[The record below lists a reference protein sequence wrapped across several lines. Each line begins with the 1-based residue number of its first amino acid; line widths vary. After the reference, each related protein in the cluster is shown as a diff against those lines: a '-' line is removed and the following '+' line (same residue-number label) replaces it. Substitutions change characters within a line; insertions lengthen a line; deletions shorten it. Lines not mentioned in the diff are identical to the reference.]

1 LLFALATLLTTFVQ
15 SPMPVQV
22 EPSPKTFWEIEQLVE
37 PTVES
42 IDDGSGYESSG
53 WEEPDPIVV
62 TPIVNLFASIEVTT
76 VSTNSVI
83 TENVR
88 STSSTRID
96 VTVSTFANVVKSVKG
111 EFFVQE
117 NNLAFVLEFD

>member
-1 LLFALATLLTTFVQ
+1 LLFDLATLLTTFVQ
-15 SPMPVQV
+15 SPMSVQV
-22 EPSPKTFWEIEQLVE
+22 EPSPETFWEIEQLVE
-37 PTVES
+37 PTVEP

-76 VSTNSVI
+76 VSTNSAI
-83 TENVR
+83 SENVR

-111 EFFVQE
+111 EFFV
-117 NNLAFVLEFD
+117 